1 MPRQLIVCCDG
12 TSNNLTG
19 RVQDTNVAK
28 LCELLDTD
36 NQQQLLYYDP
46 GVGNSGVL
54 PDTTPWEWVRQT
66 SERVA
71 SLAFGIGI
79 YENIAQAY
87 RFLMQHW
94 QPGDQIFLFGFSR
107 GAFTARCV
115 GGLVT
120 QFGVLRPEAEAMVP
134 TLLHVYFLDRER
146 HRDVYQRTR
155 AQISQLFTSEAARE
169 APVWFVGVWDTVAS
183 VGMPLIGK
191 QITGSPTIVGKR
203 FMHVRQ
209 ALALDEHR
217 YTFAPRPYEI
227 ERGYDYAAHQQSV
240 AQQWFSGAHCDVGG
254 GYPNAQT
261 GLSQQALLWLVQ
273 EATQCQLRLRA
284 DLVDAQGQ
292 AVPQKITAVL
302 AAREVPHTTTAP
314 RQLVHSASYTSAWW
328 ALAGLR
334 VRNPYEG
341 EHPGKERPTEPPQ
354 QSPTV
359 HANGLQFP
367 QQTVWRRT
375 RPLFAVMLAI
385 LFSAVLFVVLGALL
399 AYPIALHSNSNWLDW
414 VAAFQTAAHANA
426 AFSEWQLLWWWRG
439 QAPGAG
445 LGAFDAVRSALVL
458 DLPFIAAYG
467 YLLARATSWAFAWV
481 ARLRTVSTA
490 VPRWLNRLGFC
501 ACVMVL
507 ADVAENLFTFMVV
520 GTANSNQI
528 PLAAW
533 PFGAA
538 MSLASLFKWVGLVGC
553 AALVGWAGI
562 ARMTRKTVKELALQ
576 K

>member
-71 SLAFGIGI
+71 SLAFGSGI

-120 QFGVLRPEAEAMVP
+120 QFGMLRPEAEAMVP

-155 AQISQLFTSEAARE
+155 AQISQLFTGEAARE

-227 ERGYDYAAHQQSV
+227 ERGYDYAAHQQSI

-292 AVPQKITAVL
+292 ADPQKITAAL

-314 RQLVHSASYTSAWW
+314 RQQVHSASYTSAWW

-359 HANGLQFP
+359 QANGLQFP
-367 QQTVWRRT
+367 HQTVWQHART
-375 RPLFAVMLAI
+375 LWTVALAA
-385 LFSAVLFVVLGALL
+385 LLVGVLFVILGVLL
-399 AYPIALHSNSNWLDW
+399 APQSQTTWAAALK
-414 VAAFQTAAHANA
+414 AAACANL
-426 AFSEWQLLWWWRG
+426 AFTEWQLLWWWHG
-439 QAPGAG
+439 QPSKG
-445 LGAFDAVRSALVL
+445 LDRFDAVRSALIL
-458 DLPFIAAYG
+458 DLALISAYG
-467 YLLARATSWAFAWV
+467 YLLAHTTSWAFAWV
-481 ARLRTVSTA
+481 AQLRTVSMA
-490 VPRWLNRLGFC
+490 VPQWLNRLGFC
-501 ACVMVL
+501 ACAMAL
-507 ADVAENLFTFMVV
+507 ADVAENLFTLLVV
-520 GTANSNQI
+520 ASADSTHI
-528 PLAAW
+528 PSAAW
-533 PFGAA
+533 LSGAA
-538 MSLASLFKWVGLVGC
+538 MSLACLSKWTALAGC
-553 AALVGWAGI
+553 AALVGWAGLV
-562 ARMTRKTVKELALQ
+562 RMTHKHDQ
-576 K
+576 